1 MADANYQIYEITNI
15 VDNKIYI
22 GKTRR
27 SAYKRLEEHILGHC
41 EDLKNDINIH
51 GLDNFKIKILRDN
64 LDRNDAK
71 IMERFYI
78 ENASKKGK
86 NLYNIYCAGKR
97 RGHTPAVKQVSFRQL
112 FGFTLNRIK
121 KQDSTY
127 LCRDDFK
134 VITKKLKKKNDKYIA
149 LELDDYDVIFVR
161 KAN

>member
-1 MADANYQIYEITNI
+1 MAEANYQIYEITNI

-41 EDLKNDINIH
+41 EDLKKDISAH
-51 GLDNFKIKILRDN
+51 GLDNFKIKILKDSLN
-64 LDRNDAK
+64 RNDAK

-86 NLYNIYCAGKR
+86 DLYNVYCVSKR
-97 RGHTPAVKQVSFRQL
+97 RSYQPAVKQVSLRQL
-112 FGFTLNRIK
+112 FGFTLHRLK

-134 VITKKLKKKNDKYIA
+134 VITKKLKKKNEKYIA
-149 LELDDYDVIFVR
+149 LELDEYDVIFVR